1 MLICLGVFVWVII
14 FFGGRH
20 EWEYN
25 VPRQC
30 DFRCDVCESVG
41 SGGGCQEC
49 HPGYINGGMQCF
61 DDPSELPPVSTAA
74 GLGSTTYFVLIIMAQ
89 VTGATC
95 QLALMRRLHN
105 RRLLSRREA
114 VILLIALAIE
124 IVRMLSMLCR
134 LELGP

>member
-1 MLICLGVFVWVII
+1 
-14 FFGGRH
+14 
-20 EWEYN
+20 
-25 VPRQC
+25 
-30 DFRCDVCESVG
+30 
-41 SGGGCQEC
+41 
-49 HPGYINGGMQCF
+49 MQCF